1 MQYSGAE
8 DAAQAILAS
17 QQSSIELLVFS
28 HKHVEQLPSYS
39 WLSNSFDNDDVATLT
54 HLLRSEDGYQ
64 DQQLC
69 SCFGVSKKAV
79 EGAINQ
85 GATSID
91 ALGITLG
98 CGSKCGSCK
107 PELSEL
113 LSAN

>member
-28 HKHVEQLPSYS
+28 HKQVERLPSFS
-39 WLSNSFDNDDVATLT
+39 WLSNSFDNDDVETLV
-54 HLLRSEDGYQ
+54 HLLRSEDGDQ

-79 EGAINQ
+79 QNAIDGGA
-85 GATSID
+85 GSID
-91 ALGITLG
+91 ELGITLG